1 MSVARVERRGPAELN
16 IIGDLTFRTVMHVR
30 ESLEAELAGVTETQV
45 VDLSGIQHTDSSAL
59 SLWLCMRRQAH
70 VKGLELSVVNV
81 PDEIRALGQLVGMS
95 RQWID
100 AAHDLTD

>member
-1 MSVARVERRGPAELN
+1 MTVSVERTGPASLS
-16 IIGDLTFRTVMHVR
+16 IKGDLTFRTVMEVR
-30 ESLEAELAGVTETQV
+30 ARLEAELADAAQTQT

-59 SLWLCMRRQAH
+59 SLWLCLRRQAR
-70 VKGLELSVVNV
+70 VKGLELCVENV